1 MLAVSCDSRA
11 AVDAMN
17 EAAAKHGGTA
27 DINARQDYGFMY
39 NSSLADPDGHI
50 LGGDVDGPGRGAAGR
65 RKAGLKRDRAPAMAA
80 RFPRY
85 REGGFFKGP

>member
-27 DINARQDYGFMY
+27 DINAQQDYGFMY
-39 NSSLADPDGHI
+39 NRSLADTD
-50 LGGDVDGPGRGAAGR
+50 GR
-65 RKAGLKRDRAPAMAA
+65 REAGLKRDGAPAMAA
-80 RFPRY
+80 RFPIY
-85 REGGFFKGP
+85 GFDGFAPAKQAAKPQTIVRTTA

>member
-27 DINARQDYGFMY
+27 DINT
-39 NSSLADPDGHI
+39 
-50 LGGDVDGPGRGAAGR
+50 AGR
-65 RKAGLKRDRAPAMAA
+65 RQAGLKRDRVPAIAV
-80 RFPRY
+80 PLSQT
-85 REGGFFKGP
+85 